1 MEWTFEREKIAEAAG
16 LVLRAAAGRKV
27 IAFYGDMGAGKT
39 TLIGEMCRQL
49 GSADVVSS
57 PTFALINQYVTD
69 QGLPVFH
76 IDLYRLSG
84 VEEALAAGVG
94 DCLDSGHLC
103 LVEWPERAGSLLPED
118 TLIVCLSPVSADV
131 RKLQINS

>member
-16 LVLRAAAGRKV
+16 LVLRAAVGHKV

-39 TLIGEMCRQL
+39 TLIGEICRQI

-69 QGLPVFH
+69 RGGQIFH

-84 VEEALAAGVG
+84 AEEALAAGVG

-103 LVEWPERAGSLLPED
+103 LVEWPERAESLLPED
-118 TLIVCLSPVSADV
+118 TLTVRLTTVSADV